1 MHQWFLLVG
10 ALLVAM
16 AFASG
21 PVQRLPLSPAMLYLA
36 VGFAIGPRGLDWL
49 DVDIVN
55 DADVVRLLAEIAVLV
70 TLFSVGLRLR
80 VTDYR
85 TAWQAPLL
93 LATAGM
99 IVTTL
104 LAAAGAM
111 ALLELSFA
119 SALLLAAMLAPTDPV
134 LASDVQIRKPG
145 DRDRVRLALTA
156 EGGLNDGTAFPFLML
171 ALGLLGLHPLGHLG
185 LRWAAVDLVWA
196 TVAGLALGWL
206 SGSVVARVLRAVQR
220 SGSPTELVEFLVLGV
235 IALIYGLALA
245 LKSYGFLAVF
255 AGGLAIAKGLHS
267 DGSASERTDP
277 AKLRARLAAWTAQ
290 GERLCEVALVILV
303 GVLLGHIEW
312 TPMAVGFVAVLVL
325 VARPIAVLVTAPRQA
340 FDLHQRRLVAWFGIR
355 GIGSLYYLA
364 YALDHAVPDELART
378 LADVALLTIAA
389 SIALHGVSATPLMDW
404 YERRSRA

>member
-36 VGFAIGPRGLDWL
+36 VGFAIGPRGLDWV

-85 TAWQAPLL
+85 TAWQTPLL

-156 EGGLNDGTAFPFLML
+156 EGGLNDGTAFPAMML
-171 ALGLLGLHPLGHLG
+171 ALGLLGLHPLGPFG
-185 LRWAAVDLVWA
+185 LRWVAVDLLWA
-196 TVAGLALGWL
+196 TLAGLALGWL

-267 DGSASERTDP
+267 DGSGPEQTDP
-277 AKLRARLAAWTAQ
+277 AKLRARLAAWTKQ

-312 TPMAVGFVAVLVL
+312 TPVAVGFVAVLVL
-325 VARPIAVLVTAPRQA
+325 VARPIAVLVTAPRQV

-364 YALDHAVPDELART
+364 YALDHAVPLELART